1 MSHSQISPAAISR
14 IAEYFKVLSEVSRLQ
29 ILCCLRSGA
38 KNVTEI
44 IGETG
49 LGQANVS
56 KHLKIL
62 TQVGMVSR
70 QPQGVSVFYEIADS
84 SIFRLCEIAC
94 NQLSVRLEEES
105 QHLEQLDTFKR
116 SRLM

>member
-1 MSHSQISPAAISR
+1 MSDIPISNPAITR

-29 ILCCLRSGA
+29 ILCSLKTGQ

-44 IGETG
+44 IAQTG

-62 TQVGMVSR
+62 TQVGMVVR
-70 QPQGVSVFYEIADS
+70 QPQGVSVYYEIADP
-84 SIFRLCEIAC
+84 SIFQLCEIVC
-94 NQLSVRLEEES
+94 QQLSVRLEEES
-105 QHLEQLDTFKR
+105 QYLEALDAFKV
-116 SRLM
+116 S

>member
-1 MSHSQISPAAISR
+1 MTHVPISNPAIAR

-29 ILCCLRSGA
+29 ILCSLKTGP

-44 IGETG
+44 ITLTG

-62 TQVGMVSR
+62 TQVGMVIR
-70 QPQGVSVFYEIADS
+70 QPQGVSVYYDIADPS
-84 SIFRLCEIAC
+84 LFKLCEIVC
-94 NQLSVRLEEES
+94 QQLSVRLEEES
-105 QHLEQLDTFKR
+105 QYLEALDAFKA
-116 SRLM
+116 S